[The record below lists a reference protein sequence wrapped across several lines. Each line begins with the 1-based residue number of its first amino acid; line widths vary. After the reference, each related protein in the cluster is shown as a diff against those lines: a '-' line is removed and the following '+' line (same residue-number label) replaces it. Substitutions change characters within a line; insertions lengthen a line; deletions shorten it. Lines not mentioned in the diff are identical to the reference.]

1 TMISEGA
8 NVNEVIAMMSERL
21 AQVGASAN
29 FSGVL
34 QANFAG
40 LREEFA
46 SVADQSASIAERARI
61 ATQAIT
67 DFGVK
72 GREAALGTENALKQ
86 VGVAE
91 DLLATKARTATMTL
105 GGATSFLTNI
115 TMGTQMLTSGGV
127 VGSMIGV
134 QQLTDAMRQGAAAG
148 APFIGMLAA
157 LVPAFATVA
166 AAAIAAKAAFDIL
179 KEGMAAAAADETFEI
194 RLKSV
199 MGTMTATKAV
209 METINTAATTGVASF
224 IPIDEL
230 RQGVLILEQFT
241 HGALTTESSLKA
253 MAGAAVQSGTGF
265 VTVAEQIGRVYAA
278 LETGAPL
285 RMGLLTSLVQET
297 VLSEDDAVKI
307 KSLANVHASAAE
319 SVKVLTQAIKDGNVS
334 ADQAKGGWSGLITQ
348 LQNIME
354 VDLSKPFGT
363 ALESA
368 MKGPL
373 KDLSTWLSGQK
384 GAIQDFANN
393 LSDTLMG
400 TINFVKVNGFQA
412 LFNEV

>member
-1 TMISEGA
+1 MADLASLQVNINASQAVSAAQQVVQALTSMGAAGDAASTKAADAGDKFQSMFDRIRSASSGTGTAGLANLTAEAFRAQDAFEKLQAFAIEMAGMGDAESAGMARIADKSAVAAAAIQETVSAMGTMISEGA

-46 SVADQSASIAERARI
+46 SVADQSTSIAERAKI

-166 AAAIAAKAAFDIL
+166 AAA
-179 KEGMAAAAADETFEI
+179 
-194 RLKSV
+194 
-199 MGTMTATKAV
+199 
-209 METINTAATTGVASF
+209 
-224 IPIDEL
+224 
-230 RQGVLILEQFT
+230 
-241 HGALTTESSLKA
+241 
-253 MAGAAVQSGTGF
+253 
-265 VTVAEQIGRVYAA
+265 
-278 LETGAPL
+278 
-285 RMGLLTSLVQET
+285 
-297 VLSEDDAVKI
+297 
-307 KSLANVHASAAE
+307 
-319 SVKVLTQAIKDGNVS
+319 
-334 ADQAKGGWSGLITQ
+334 
-348 LQNIME
+348 
-354 VDLSKPFGT
+354 
-363 ALESA
+363 
-368 MKGPL
+368 
-373 KDLSTWLSGQK
+373 
-384 GAIQDFANN
+384 
-393 LSDTLMG
+393 
-400 TINFVKVNGFQA
+400 
-412 LFNEV
+412 